1 VGVAYFLLLSTI
13 TITCFITIPFPLCSP
28 STNSC
33 RLFPMVIA
41 EITVVPLGTGNPS
54 LSRFVAEAVKALEDS
69 GIRYTLT
76 PMGTVL
82 EGTLE
87 EVLEAVRMLH
97 RLPFNKGAERVS
109 TRLVIDERRD
119 KDATAAGKIKS
130 VEERLK
136 KGDS

>member
-1 VGVAYFLLLSTI
+1 
-13 TITCFITIPFPLCSP
+13 
-28 STNSC
+28 
-33 RLFPMVIA
+33 MVIA
-41 EITVVPLGTGNPS
+41 EINIVPLGTGNPS
-54 LSRFVAEAVKALEDS
+54 LSRFVAEAVTVLEDS

-87 EVLEAVRMLH
+87 EILEAVRMLH

-119 KDATAAGKIKS
+119 KDATAAGKVKS
-130 VEERLK
+130 VEDRLK
-136 KGDS
+136 GKG

>member
-1 VGVAYFLLLSTI
+1 
-13 TITCFITIPFPLCSP
+13 
-28 STNSC
+28 
-33 RLFPMVIA
+33 MVIA
-41 EITVVPLGTGNPS
+41 EITIVPLGTGNPS
-54 LSRFVAEAVKALEDS
+54 LSRFVAEAVTVLEDS

-87 EVLEAVRMLH
+87 EILEAVRMLH

-119 KDATAAGKIKS
+119 KDATAAGKVKS
-130 VEERLK
+130 VEDRLK
-136 KGDS
+136 GK